1 MKKIICLALLVVVVA
16 GVFLVNSS
24 SFAGQAEA
32 ASKNSEIV
40 GTWIRS
46 ANDSSLSTVY
56 QFDKAGNFIYFTDTH
71 SRISD
76 NSVFYYSYNYDG
88 SNKLEIGGNKYT
100 VSLVEN
106 GLAVW
111 FAVSSTGSIYELDAP
126 LLFVR
131 A

>member
-111 FAVSSTGSIYELDAP
+111 FAVSNTGSIYELDAP

>member
-1 MKKIICLALLVVVVA
+1 MKRIICLALLVVVVA

-40 GTWIRS
+40 GTWIHS
-46 ANDSSLSTVY
+46 ANDSSLVTVF
-56 QFDKAGNFIYFTDTH
+56 QFDKAGNFLYFVDTN
-71 SRISD
+71 SRLSD
-76 NSVFYYSYNYDG
+76 NYGYYYSYNYDG
-88 SNKLEIGGNKYT
+88 SNKLEIDGKKYT

-111 FAVSSTGSIYELDAP
+111 FTVLNDGSIYEEKAP